1 MNWLISQM
9 EKARRVL
16 VSEGEKVARRTA
28 LCCARERAFMDWR
41 SL

>member
-9 EKARRVL
+9 EKERSVL

-28 LCCARERAFMDWR
+28 LCCASERAFIV
-41 SL
+41 